1 MIIPVKETIMKE
13 ITHPK
18 KIKQKEPKE
27 DPKDIKFC
35 PIWIRK
41 L

>member
-1 MIIPVKETIMKE
+1 MIIPVKETILKE
-13 ITHPK
+13 ITRPK
-18 KIKQKEPKE
+18 KKEE
-27 DPKDIKFC
+27 PKDIKFC